1 MSPAPPSPSQK
12 FLTSVHKTSQKLD
25 NFCEDTAEISLAIR
39 GQKSPSL
46 RMRVSL
52 LPTKRSSQGR
62 RWNSVGWFVKLGAA
76 TAKYE
81 SKCHS
86 LRRLLETVCAG
97 GRHAATL
104 VVVGGKMRALD
115 DVRPLTISDKRSRH
129 DTSSTWPSLST
140 PQPLKSTTTT
150 TPYHQYSVHLAVLG
164 HKQNWVQ
171 WHTEGE
177 GVVGVRTPTGNP
189 QKFSSAD
196 VTITLCK

>member
-1 MSPAPPSPSQK
+1 MPLSYSEWYCRLALYFTYSHTVSPAPPSPSQK

-39 GQKSPSL
+39 GQKSPS
-46 RMRVSL
+46 SL
-52 LPTKRSSQGR
+52 LPTKWSSQGR
-62 RWNSVGWFVKLGAA
+62 RWNFTGWFVKLGAA

-81 SKCHS
+81 SKCQS
-86 LRRLLETVCAG
+86 LRRLLERVCAG

-150 TPYHQYSVHLAVLG
+150 TSNHQYSVHLY
-164 HKQNWVQ
+164 
-171 WHTEGE
+171 
-177 GVVGVRTPTGNP
+177 
-189 QKFSSAD
+189 SSLLSMSMSMSIVDLYSA
-196 VTITLCK
+196 